1 MSPCYNRPCV
11 WANVDCFSWLHCL
24 GLCFKLAQFHHLHC
38 LGLCFK
44 KPSQLACEIFQEHK
58 IEKGPRE
65 NEPTMSTI
73 LVCLCVGCLCFE
85 QMMKQPYQELEST
98 IFCLAL
104 FGLRL
109 RPPHMPLP
117 DVMTSTQGRIYD
129 DKGTPLQKNF
139 LVPNSQAPKLKII
152 LGWLKAQYLLP
163 SEVITFKHGGKLHLS
178 TSLKC
183 Y

>member
-1 MSPCYNRPCV
+1 
-11 WANVDCFSWLHCL
+11 
-24 GLCFKLAQFHHLHC
+24 
-38 LGLCFK
+38 
-44 KPSQLACEIFQEHK
+44 
-58 IEKGPRE
+58 
-65 NEPTMSTI
+65 MSTI
-73 LVCLCVGCLCFE
+73 LVWLCVWLGVGCLCFE

-183 Y
+183 YWKCKEMLCRAIQYHFRPSFKKLYFRKWFCMGDCSQSSLAVRFTAKSGGYLFPWNE

>member
-1 MSPCYNRPCV
+1 MLPWNIMIMIDFAYDDDLMGRLAEPACLWDFPGAQNREGTERKWTNHV
-11 WANVDCFSWLHCL
+11 NNV
-24 GLCFKLAQFHHLHC
+24 GL
-38 LGLCFK
+38 
-44 KPSQLACEIFQEHK
+44 S
-58 IEKGPRE
+58 
-65 NEPTMSTI
+65 
-73 LVCLCVGCLCFE
+73 LCFE

-178 TSLKC
+178 FKMLLKM
-183 Y
+183 